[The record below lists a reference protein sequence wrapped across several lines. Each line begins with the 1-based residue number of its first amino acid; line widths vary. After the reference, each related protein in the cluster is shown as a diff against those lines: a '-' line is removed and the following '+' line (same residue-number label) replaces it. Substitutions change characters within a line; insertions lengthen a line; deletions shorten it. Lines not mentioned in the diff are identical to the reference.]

1 MEKRNV
7 RIQIR
12 TEQSVQG
19 ERDVTEYEYQG
30 TWTQRNGV
38 CYVSYEEILEEEGGQ
53 EPGAGSCGGSHS
65 GSSRSGDTTRTLVA
79 YSAKSMTMT
88 RKGPGRQR
96 MEFVP
101 GERTGA
107 VYETPMGQLPM
118 EVLTRR
124 FSYGGADDASHEI
137 GLEYQLFSGEV
148 PFSEYCLQMRV
159 EFLE

>member
-12 TEQSVQG
+12 TEQSAQG

-30 TWTQRNGV
+30 TWTQRNGT
-38 CYVSYEEILEEEGGQ
+38 CYVSYEEILEEEGRQ
-53 EPGAGSCGGSHS
+53 APGAGARGGAP
-65 GSSRSGDTTRTLVA
+65 GGDITRTLVA

-88 RKGPGRQR
+88 RKGTGRQR

-124 FSYGGADDASHEI
+124 FSYGGADGASHEI

-148 PFSEYCLQMRV
+148 PFSEYRLQMRV